1 MNHFLTWIMGVYWR
15 KVEPTSTSR
24 MEHQWAYAKQE
35 GTLIVSAPGDRLRGF
50 NDFAVAMLYLEAGC
64 IKDGK
69 DLKNVL
75 VITDRIGHA

>member
-1 MNHFLTWIMGVYWR
+1 MSRLFRLAMGFYWR
-15 KVEPTSTSR
+15 KVEPKPTSR

-35 GTLIVSAPGDRLRGF
+35 GALIVSTPGDRLRGF
-50 NDFAVAMLYLEAGC
+50 NDFSVAMLYLEAGC